1 MQDIPMQP
9 EKMLVETT
17 PYCLHVQLF
26 RVQSVW
32 QTHLT
37 VFSSSGGDT
46 CLVISIGIIPRLVS
60 CQPQFEES
68 STFSPLYSCIWWYIK
83 STCCRAASEV
93 GPRAST
99 LMGYQVWLEIFS
111 WYLYTQSSSRIFS
124 TLPPRRKI
132 RFFSP
137 AWDMSFLSDQYNE
150 MERSSIDFEIL
161 DFSKLL

>member
-1 MQDIPMQP
+1 MLKIKFFCLESVSFNGSQIMQDIPMQP
-9 EKMLVETT
+9 EKMFVETT

-26 RVQSVW
+26 RMQSVW

-83 STCCRAASEV
+83 SIWSRSKSFNINGISSLTWNF
-93 GPRAST
+93 
-99 LMGYQVWLEIFS
+99 LM
-111 WYLYTQSSSRIFS
+111 
-124 TLPPRRKI
+124 
-132 RFFSP
+132 
-137 AWDMSFLSDQYNE
+137 
-150 MERSSIDFEIL
+150 IL
-161 DFSKLL
+161 IYPKLIKNVLHFAT